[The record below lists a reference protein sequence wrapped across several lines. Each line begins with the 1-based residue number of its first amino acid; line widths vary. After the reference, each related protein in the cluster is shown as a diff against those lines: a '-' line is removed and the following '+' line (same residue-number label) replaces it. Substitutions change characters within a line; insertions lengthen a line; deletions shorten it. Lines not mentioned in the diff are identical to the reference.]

1 MIGLKLLRYYFKY
14 LSPSSMYRELNK
26 AETNKVKVSLIE
38 SKLVDLKKDI
48 GMRLKTMQKKLKR

>member
-1 MIGLKLLRYYFKY
+1 
-14 LSPSSMYRELNK
+14 MYRELNK